1 MSKNYSQARKDW
13 IQNLNKGKTLSP
25 ETIEKIQEK
34 ALNRKPLTYS
44 AEALA
49 NMKKKS
55 KPIILYNL
63 DRTVYGNF
71 PSISEA
77 AKTVGCG
84 IKTINRALKTEKKI
98 LKKRFI
104 VREA

>member
-1 MSKNYSQARKDW
+1 
-13 IQNLNKGKTLSP
+13 
-25 ETIEKIQEK
+25 
-34 ALNRKPLTYS
+34 
-44 AEALA
+44 
-49 NMKKKS
+49 MKKKS

-71 PSISEA
+71 PCISEA

-104 VREA
+104 VREALAPLTSDQQYSQLFYTALR

>member
-1 MSKNYSQARKDW
+1 
-13 IQNLNKGKTLSP
+13 
-25 ETIEKIQEK
+25 
-34 ALNRKPLTYS
+34 
-44 AEALA
+44 
-49 NMKKKS
+49 MKKKS

-104 VREA
+104 VREALAPLTSDQQGRALLRSKAS

>member
-1 MSKNYSQARKDW
+1 
-13 IQNLNKGKTLSP
+13 
-25 ETIEKIQEK
+25 
-34 ALNRKPLTYS
+34 
-44 AEALA
+44 
-49 NMKKKS
+49 MKKKS
-55 KPIILYNL
+55 KPIILFNL

-77 AKTVGCG
+77 AKSIGCG

-104 VREA
+104 VCCLP

>member
-1 MSKNYSQARKDW
+1 
-13 IQNLNKGKTLSP
+13 
-25 ETIEKIQEK
+25 
-34 ALNRKPLTYS
+34 
-44 AEALA
+44 
-49 NMKKKS
+49 MKKKS

-104 VREA
+104 VREALAPLTSDQQLYDNQLFNTAPKK